1 LLRENVSMQEILTLN
16 RKEQIRLTVFNQV
29 EKKLVTMGK
38 AASLLGLSERQG
50 WRLLS
55 AYRKEGAQGLAHGNR
70 GKKPANAI
78 PEELRQRVWSLATTK
93 YKGFN
98 HLHFHEKLAESE
110 DVFLS
115 RSSIRK
121 ILVGS
126 GISSPQKRRSAKHR
140 SRRNR
145 YPMEGMMLQTDGSPH
160 DWLEGR
166 GPELCL
172 IGAIDDATSEVPY
185 AHFQEQE
192 DSKGYI
198 LMLRSI
204 TLSHGIPL
212 ALYHDQHT
220 IFDSPKEK
228 RLSIEEQLEG
238 KKPLT
243 QLGRLMEEL
252 GINSISANSPQA
264 KGRIERLWRTFQDRL
279 TSELRLAGAKTEDE
293 ANHVL
298 AWFLSQYNRKFIVA
312 SKEPGSAYRKPPAV
326 FKPEEYFCYKYPRT
340 VGADNVVQFV
350 HHRLQVLPSLERASY
365 AHCKVEVYGGLNG
378 SLAVYFNGKR
388 LATRPAPLETPRL
401 RELVAAGISKLPYR
415 TKPSPSH
422 PWRGKYRTFVD

>member
-1 LLRENVSMQEILTLN
+1 MKEELTLN
-16 RKEQIRLTVFNQV
+16 RKEQIRLTVLNQV
-29 EKKLVTMGK
+29 EKNQLTMSES
-38 AASLLGLSERQG
+38 ASLLRLCERQV

-70 GKKPANAI
+70 GKKPTNAI
-78 PEELRQRVWSLATTK
+78 PEELRQRVLKLATTK
-93 YKGFN
+93 YRGFN
-98 HLHFHEKLAESE
+98 HLHFQEKLAECE

-115 RSSIRK
+115 RSSIRN

-126 GISSPQKRRSAKHR
+126 GISSPQKRRPAKHR
-140 SRRNR
+140 SRRER
-145 YPMEGMMLQTDGSPH
+145 YPKAGMMLQTDGSPH

-192 DSKGYI
+192 NTKGYI
-198 LMLRSI
+198 LMLKSI
-204 TLSHGIPL
+204 TLSYGIPL

-220 IFDSPKEK
+220 IFQSPKEK
-228 RLSIEEQLEG
+228 RLSIEDQLEG
-238 KKPLT
+238 KKPLS

-279 TSELRLAGAKTEDE
+279 ISELRLVGAKTLDE
-293 ANHVL
+293 ANRVL
-298 AWFLSQYNRKFIVA
+298 AWFLPEYNRKFTVGA
-312 SKEPGSAYRKPPAV
+312 REAGSAYQKTPAG

-340 VGADNVVQFV
+340 VGADNVVQFI
-350 HHRLQVLPSLERASY
+350 HHRLQVLPSLGRASY
-365 AHCKVEVYGGLNG
+365 ARCKVEVYVGLNG
-378 SLAVYFNGKR
+378 NLAVYFNGKR
-388 LATRPAPLETPRL
+388 LETRPAPLEASRL
-401 RELVAAGISKLPYR
+401 REPVAVGRTPSYR
-415 TKPSPSH
+415 FKPSPSH
-422 PWRGKYRTFVD
+422 PWRGKFRTFID

>member
-1 LLRENVSMQEILTLN
+1 MQEILILN
-16 RKEQIRLTVFNQV
+16 RKEQIRLSVLNQM
-29 EKKLVTMGK
+29 EKKRLTMSK
-38 AASLLGLSERQG
+38 AASLLGLSERQV

-70 GKKPANAI
+70 GKKPTNAI
-78 PEELRQRVWSLATTK
+78 PEELRQTVLSLATTK
-93 YKGFN
+93 YQGFN
-98 HLHFHEKLAESE
+98 HLHFHEKLAECE
-110 DVFLS
+110 EVFLS
-115 RSSIRK
+115 RSSIRN

-126 GISSPQKRRSAKHR
+126 GLSSPQKRRPAKHR
-140 SRRNR
+140 SRRQR
-145 YPMEGMMLQTDGSPH
+145 YPMAGMMLQTDGSPH

-166 GPELCL
+166 GPALCL

-192 DSKGYI
+192 DTKGYI
-198 LMLRSI
+198 LMLKSI

-220 IFDSPKEK
+220 IFANPKEK

-238 KKPLT
+238 KKPLS

-279 TSELRLAGAKTEDE
+279 ISELRLAGAKNKAE
-293 ANHVL
+293 ANRVL
-298 AWFLSQYNRKFIVA
+298 ARFLSEYNRKFTVA
-312 SKEPGSAYRKPPAV
+312 PREAGSAYRTPPAG

-340 VGADNVVQFV
+340 IGADNVVQFV

-365 AHCKVEVYGGLNG
+365 AHCKVEVYVGLKG

-388 LATRPAPLETPRL
+388 LETKPAPLEAPRL
-401 RELVAAGISKLPYR
+401 RELVAVGSSGYHP
-415 TKPSPSH
+415 KPSPSH
-422 PWRGKYRTFVD
+422 PWRGKFRTFID